1 MNDSVYQRTTKGQ
14 AAAVSR
20 LDVELDAPHR
30 RLLLLVNGFT
40 STAQLAS
47 IARLGADH
55 EAVARALKHQGL
67 IDDASERGP
76 R

>member
-1 MNDSVYQRTTKGQ
+1 MNESVYQRTIKGQ

-20 LDVELDAPHR
+20 LDMELDAPHR

-40 STAQLAS
+40 STANLAR

-55 EAVARALKHQGL
+55 EAVALTLKSQGL
-67 IDDASERGP
+67 IEEATRAP
-76 R
+76 Q